1 MKMTSEMKNVKVPSY
16 TVKLGKGL
24 FAGADWQCVKCG
36 TIVYSRSST
45 PTGLAGGRCPET
57 ASGNHIWQQI

>member
-24 FAGADWQCVKCG
+24 FAGAEWQCVKCG
-36 TIVYSRSST
+36 IRISRALT
-45 PTGLAGGRCPET
+45 PGGMAGGRCPET